1 MDGVLKMAITPVKMV
16 AGSALTSSLVTYYT
30 VPATTKEAI
39 VKEIEFCNTDTVTRT
54 VTLHIIPSG
63 GSAGVANRVYSTLSI
78 QAGETKNFS
87 RSTVLLPGGFIQA
100 LADSASVVSMDIS
113 GVEYT

>member
-1 MDGVLKMAITPVKMV
+1 MAITPVKMA
-16 AGSALTSSLVTYYT
+16 AGSALTGSLATYYT
-30 VPATTKEAI
+30 VPATTRQAI
-39 VKEIEFCNTDTVTRT
+39 VKEIEFCNTDTVART

-63 GSAGVANRVYSTLSI
+63 GTAAVANEIYSAITI

-87 RSTVLLPGGFIQA
+87 RSTVMVAGGFIQA
-100 LADSASVVSMDIS
+100 VASSAAVVSMSIS